1 MDYSGSLAFG
11 LTSCDP
17 ATLDPADLPE
27 DSDCLLDRPEYWV
40 VSKDVAN
47 TPDTGDELSFQACHV
62 ALLTSVA
69 EFARFFMI
77 CYLFYIRLQINPD
90 GSVEFSRNGGIP
102 SVFLH
107 IDPTVP
113 LWAFWDVYG
122 NTQEIVLAGATC
134 DPVVRGERDRQD
146 STAARENDR
155 NTLSLT
161 DLVGLGEMGHQ
172 SAAPRSASSSMSAA
186 PPAGCA
192 SAGRHR
198 MAWRRKPSR
207 TL

>member
-1 MDYSGSLAFG
+1 
-11 LTSCDP
+11 
-17 ATLDPADLPE
+17 
-27 DSDCLLDRPEYWV
+27 
-40 VSKDVAN
+40 
-47 TPDTGDELSFQACHV
+47 
-62 ALLTSVA
+62 
-69 EFARFFMI
+69 MI

-161 DLVGLGEMGHQ
+161 DLVGLGEMGQQ
-172 SAAPRSASSSMSAA
+172 SGAPRSASSHALRPALPPTPPSTHPGSASRA
-186 PPAGCA
+186 E
-192 SAGRHR
+192 AGRADECKICYEAAVDCVLYR
-198 MAWRRKPSR
+198 
-207 TL
+207 